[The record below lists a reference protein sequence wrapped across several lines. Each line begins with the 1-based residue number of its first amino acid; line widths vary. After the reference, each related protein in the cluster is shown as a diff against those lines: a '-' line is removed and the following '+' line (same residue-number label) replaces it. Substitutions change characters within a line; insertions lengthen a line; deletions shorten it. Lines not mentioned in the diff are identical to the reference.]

1 MEIEEFK
8 DRISANPNRRKL
20 KIISQQSDEILADI
34 EYAEVAT
41 QDGTPLNAENLNKMR
56 SAINEFSA
64 LKDAVYNSE
73 TNTFTLNGTIVITG
87 TLVI

>member
-41 QDGTPLNAENLNKMR
+41 QEGTPINAEVMNKLR
-56 SAINEFSA
+56 SAILELENFKSNIYDE
-64 LKDAVYNSE
+64 E
-73 TNTFTLNGTIVITG
+73 TDTYTF
-87 TLVI
+87 

>member
-1 MEIEEFK
+1 MEIEAFK

-41 QDGTPLNAENLNKMR
+41 QEGTPINAEVMNKLR
-56 SAINEFSA
+56 SAILELENFKSNIYDE
-64 LKDAVYNSE
+64 E
-73 TNTFTLNGTIVITG
+73 TDTCTF
-87 TLVI
+87 

>member
-1 MEIEEFK
+1 MEIEAFK

-41 QDGTPLNAENLNKMR
+41 QEGTPINAEVMNKLR
-56 SAINEFSA
+56 SAILELENFKSNIYDE
-64 LKDAVYNSE
+64 E
-73 TNTFTLNGTIVITG
+73 TDTYTF
-87 TLVI
+87 